1 MQSTTISKTLKLSPD
16 DYYRVHME
24 LINPILPVKLSPKEI
39 EILSI
44 FMSFTG
50 TLAENRFC
58 TTGRKMV
65 RDKLFLSH
73 QSLSNYI
80 INLTK
85 KGFIK
90 EEEDESDN
98 LTLLPILFPNDKEQ
112 VYLLKI
118 IKKDN

>member
-1 MQSTTISKTLKLSPD
+1 
-16 DYYRVHME
+16 
-24 LINPILPVKLSPKEI
+24 
-39 EILSI
+39 
-44 FMSFTG
+44 
-50 TLAENRFC
+50 
-58 TTGRKMV
+58 MV